1 MNDISNRE
9 RRFRKVSRTPQLDNS
24 SLPSEVLAG
33 LQRSAKTES
42 LRDKWDWYRTL
53 SPRDRV
59 LWEMESSENRME
71 ALSMYRL
78 FGFGQSD

>member
-9 RRFRKVSRTPQLDNS
+9 RRFRKVSRTLQLDDS
-24 SLPSEVLAG
+24 SLPSKVLAG
-33 LQRSAKTES
+33 SPRSAETES
-42 LRDKWDWYRTL
+42 LREKWDWYRKL
-53 SPRDRV
+53 SCRDRI